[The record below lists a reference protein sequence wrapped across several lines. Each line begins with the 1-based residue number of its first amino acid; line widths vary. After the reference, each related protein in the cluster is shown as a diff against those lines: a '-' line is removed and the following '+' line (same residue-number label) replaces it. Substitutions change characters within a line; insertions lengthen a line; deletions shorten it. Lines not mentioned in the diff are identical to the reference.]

1 MTELQENMIAHHRT
15 NLARTLSPFLE
26 LLENQKQDT
35 TQTQWL
41 RAVRTLMARIIESPD
56 QYLTKDLPPKEV
68 TTAIVR
74 SIFHEFIMKHTPFPS
89 IKTSTHSSNRF

>member
-1 MTELQENMIAHHRT
+1 MTDLQENIIAHYRT

-26 LLENQKQDT
+26 LLENRKQDS

-41 RAVRTLMARIIESPD
+41 QAVRTLMARIIESPD
-56 QYLTKDLPPKEV
+56 QYLTQDLPPKDV

-89 IKTSTHSSNRF
+89 IKTNARPS